1 MAWWGVIK
9 HAPWGEIAKAA
20 SRAPDFLREL
30 RKPSGPA
37 EPVRPTTST
46 PVPDAEQ
53 LKFEIEVLKT
63 NLDRL
68 RTFSESQAAA
78 MDAAAKA
85 LSASFDAVTRR
96 IRMLTWLAAAA
107 LAASLTA
114 LAVALLRY

>member
-53 LKFEIEVLKT
+53 LKFEIELLKA
-63 NLDRL
+63 NVERL
-68 RTFSESQAAA
+68 RAFSESQGAA

-96 IRMLTWLAAAA
+96 IRMLTWLATAA
-107 LAASLTA
+107 LVASLTA
-114 LAVALLRY
+114 LAVALLR